1 MASARQQCIDAVLG
15 GMKLHYA
22 AIKYGLQLG
31 PNSRSPEYRKLA
43 KHIKNIKN
51 EKRIRAGLYFL
62 LHISCPFYL
71 LVCAVD
77 SFLNVRCFV

>member
-62 LHISCPFYL
+62 LHISCPFCWFVL
-71 LVCAVD
+71 LIH
-77 SFLNVRCFV
+77 S

>member
-62 LHISCPFYL
+62 LHISCSFCWFVL
-71 LVCAVD
+71 LIH
-77 SFLNVRCFV
+77 S